1 MQVVLVDATKLDY
14 TPVTPFERPL
24 GGMQSSACYLA
35 AALAARGHSVT
46 LMNRTTA
53 PGVYAG
59 VRCVGVDTASAAN
72 LNVFDVVVS
81 ISAVGTKLRQMGV
94 TRPLVLWTGHDIDQ
108 AAVQSLRDGTER
120 YLWDKIVLMS
130 NWQANRYSTAFRIRP
145 EQISIL
151 RYAISPAFEGLSRSQ
166 PYFFVSGRP
175 PALCYSSTPF
185 RGLDVLMSAFPLIR
199 TQVPGCE
206 ARIYSSLS
214 VYQRDPKEDPHRR
227 LYDLCRG
234 TEGVHYVGSIGQA
247 ALAQA
252 MTELDVLAYP
262 STFPETSCIAL
273 MEAMA
278 SGCMILSA
286 ALGALPETAAGFGN
300 FCERPPN
307 ATPERFAELYARF
320 VAEAIHDAYKNPNRY
335 SARIDEQRAFAL
347 KNYSWG
353 ERAAEWETMLRSLSH
368 QRVRSAAPRG
378 NEPCPC
384 SSGRRF
390 EQCCGATV

>member
-1 MQVVLVDATKLDY
+1 MRVVFVDATKLDY
-14 TPVTPFERPL
+14 TPLTPLQRPL

-46 LMNRTTA
+46 LMNRTTG
-53 PGVYAG
+53 PGEYAG
-59 VRCVGVDTASAAN
+59 VRCVSVETASSAN

-130 NWQANRYSTAFRIRP
+130 NWQANRYSTAFRIKQ

-151 RYAISPAFEGLSRSQ
+151 RYAISPAFEGISRSQ

-175 PALCYSSTPF
+175 PVLFYSSTPF
-185 RGLDVLMSAFPLIR
+185 RGLDVLLSAFPLIR
-199 TQVPGCE
+199 RLVPGCE

-214 VYQRDPKEDPHRR
+214 VYQRNPEEDSHQP
-227 LYDLCRG
+227 LYDLCRA
-234 TEGVHYVGSIGQA
+234 TEGVDYVGSIGQA

-252 MTELDVLAYP
+252 MKELDVFAYP

-278 SGCMILSA
+278 SGSMILSA
-286 ALGALPETAAGFGN
+286 ALGALPETGAGFGD
-300 FCERPPN
+300 FYEPPPN
-307 ATPERFAELYARF
+307 TAPLRFAELYARF
-320 VAEAIHDAYKNPNRY
+320 VADAIRDAYKNPNQH
-335 SARIDEQRAFAL
+335 SARIDEQKSFAL
-347 KNYSWG
+347 KNYSWSK
-353 ERAAEWETMLRSLSH
+353 RAAEWETMLESLSH
-368 QRVRSAAPRG
+368 QPVRAAAPRG

-384 SSGRRF
+384 GSGRRF
-390 EQCCGATV
+390 EQCCGATD